1 MLSYTWILVELFII
15 IIMVIDMIPF
25 FSVFHDTRSVILQLQ
40 KYVEDKTIFRNGSR
54 RLVK

>member
-1 MLSYTWILVELFII
+1 MLSYTWILVELFI

-25 FSVFHDTRSVILQLQ
+25 FSVFHDARSVILQLQ
-40 KYVEDKTIFRNGSR
+40 KYVEDKTIFRSGSR

>member
-1 MLSYTWILVELFII
+1 MELFII

-40 KYVEDKTIFRNGSR
+40 KYVEDKTIFRSGSR

>member
-25 FSVFHDTRSVILQLQ
+25 FSVFHDARSVILQLQ
-40 KYVEDKTIFRNGSR
+40 KYMEDKTIFRSGSR

>member
-15 IIMVIDMIPF
+15 IIIVIDMIPF
-25 FSVFHDTRSVILQLQ
+25 FSVFHDARSVILQLQ
-40 KYVEDKTIFRNGSR
+40 KYMEDKTIFRSGSR